1 MSPAPPD
8 RKKRREGGRRICH
21 CHRLLLLLLLL
32 LFLFSFVLLGKEG
45 LGCGRTE
52 GAIYILMAFRC
63 DGPRTRK
70 RGLRKMEEATTIR
83 VPKKVISLDQKTC
96 MGHVFGRKRATRETK
111 KPSNRQKHYATAFKF
126 VHTCKYSARS
136 QRRKVAT
143 FLLGF
148 KTTKVVCVEVGT

>member
-1 MSPAPPD
+1 MSPASPD

-21 CHRLLLLLLLL
+21 CHRLLLLLLLP

-45 LGCGRTE
+45 LGCCGRTE

-63 DGPRTRK
+63 DGPRARK

-83 VPKKVISLDQKTC
+83 VPKKVTSLDQKRKC

-111 KPSNRQKHYATAFKF
+111 KPSNHQNVVTAFKF
-126 VHTCKYSARS
+126 VHTCKYSCTS
-136 QRRKVAT
+136 QKRKVAT
-143 FLLGF
+143 FLLGL
-148 KTTKVVCVEVGT
+148 KTTKVV

>member
-21 CHRLLLLLLLL
+21 CHRLLLLLLPLL

-63 DGPRTRK
+63 DGPGTRYHRK

-83 VPKKVISLDQKTC
+83 APKKVTSLDQKKKVHGT
-96 MGHVFGRKRATRETK
+96 RLRAETRYTLNK
-111 KPSNRQKHYATAFKF
+111 KAIEPPKHCATAFKF
-126 VHTCKYSARS
+126 VHTCNYRADQKNLSTPFKWRW
-136 QRRKVAT
+136 RRKVY
-143 FLLGF
+143 
-148 KTTKVVCVEVGT
+148 EM